1 LSAPG
6 PLQSS
11 RASAGICPSLT
22 LCAGR
27 LAFNGQQRRPH
38 NMQTAAEIL
47 TVLLIF
53 ATGFLLLAL

>member
-1 LSAPG
+1 LSISPG
-6 PLQSS
+6 STRKLP
-11 RASAGICPSLT
+11 
-22 LCAGR
+22 
-27 LAFNGQQRRPH
+27 

>member
-1 LSAPG
+1 
-6 PLQSS
+6 
-11 RASAGICPSLT
+11 LT
-22 LCAGR
+22 LRAGR
-27 LAFNGQQRRPH
+27 LAFNGQQRRPP

>member
-6 PLQSS
+6 LSPSKWAL
-11 RASAGICPSLT
+11 AGICPSLT
-22 LCAGR
+22 PRVGR
-27 LAFNGQQRRPH
+27 LAFNGQQRRPP

-53 ATGFLLLAL
+53 ATSFLLLAL